1 MKAIEKIKNHS
12 WAITLILVLFVLLR
26 QCGVN
31 RDIDRME
38 KSIKSIN
45 GKVDSLYVP
54 STEEIRK
61 EMNKIRIIQR
71 RKVMKNNI
79 NNNIIKLKL
88 VDHQY
93 INVRHIILN
102 HILVIIVL
110 LCIDL

>member
-1 MKAIEKIKNHS
+1 MKAIEKIKNYS
-12 WAITLILVLFVLLR
+12 WAITLILVLFILLR

-61 EMNKIRIIQR
+61 EMNETMFNFLIYEDDFDKGKASLSDIKSKINTQ
-71 RKVMKNNI
+71 K
-79 NNNIIKLKL
+79 
-88 VDHQY
+88 
-93 INVRHIILN
+93 
-102 HILVIIVL
+102 
-110 LCIDL
+110 

>member
-61 EMNKIRIIQR
+61 EMNETMFNFLIYEDDFDKGKASLSDIKSKINTQ
-71 RKVMKNNI
+71 K
-79 NNNIIKLKL
+79 
-88 VDHQY
+88 
-93 INVRHIILN
+93 
-102 HILVIIVL
+102 
-110 LCIDL
+110 

>member
-1 MKAIEKIKNHS
+1 MKAIEKIKNYS

-45 GKVDSLYVP
+45 GKVESLYVP

-61 EMNKIRIIQR
+61 EMNETMFNFLIYEDDFDKGKASLSDIKSKINTQ
-71 RKVMKNNI
+71 K
-79 NNNIIKLKL
+79 
-88 VDHQY
+88 
-93 INVRHIILN
+93 
-102 HILVIIVL
+102 
-110 LCIDL
+110 

>member
-1 MKAIEKIKNHS
+1 MKSIEKIKNYS
-12 WAITLILVLFVLLR
+12 WAITLILVLFILLR

-61 EMNKIRIIQR
+61 EMNETMFNFLIYEDDFDKGKASLSDIKSKINTQ
-71 RKVMKNNI
+71 K
-79 NNNIIKLKL
+79 
-88 VDHQY
+88 
-93 INVRHIILN
+93 
-102 HILVIIVL
+102 
-110 LCIDL
+110 